1 MELGILF
8 KKNYSDF
15 ARKALETFA
24 SGNDKNMVFS
34 PFSMAMLLAMLAD
47 ATKGE
52 ARKEILAV
60 IARGIYNDL
69 TGSFAEIREYLTDA
83 ETFVSSNAVCVKK
96 SLENSILPEFKEKFA
111 KYGGELF
118 ASENCVE
125 EINGWVNEKTKGM
138 IKKIVN
144 EPMNPLLMATLMNAV
159 AFEAK
164 WSDSYKDTDIKEEE
178 FTNASGYQSTVNMLK
193 SFENSYI
200 EDDFFT
206 GFVKPYQGYK
216 YSFMALLPKKK
227 SMKFFDKSLQDVD
240 FVKLFKNSRS
250 CEVRVTMPEFKYSW
264 ERSLIGFCKELGINT
279 VFSWNADFS
288 SFSSSAKIK
297 IDEMIQKAYI
307 EVNRKGTKAKA
318 VTYCIA
324 VGCSPF
330 TVKPEVKTV
339 RLNRPFIYAIVHN
352 KSGLPVFVGTVKHLP
367 MKGLEKITK
376 EFLIRA
382 LRSLLL
388 LREYDY
394 EGTWDNLEL
403 GSPLFDISVV
413 VEEKPEYLDCPEIK
427 EQFDKAMKAL
437 EELIAHNVDYHFLLE
452 ASLGPGRDLFPDKKK
467 HWWWWMPEKVM
478 NKEQLQEW
486 KKYLKKEY

>member
-1 MELGILF
+1 MKIGKFAE
-8 KKNYSDF
+8 NY
-15 ARKALETFA
+15 AVIVNKALETFA
-24 SGNDKNMVFS
+24 SGCHENVVLS
-34 PFSMAMLLAMLAD
+34 PFSMVMLLAILAD

-52 ARKEILAV
+52 AHKEILAV

-69 TGSFAEIREYLTDA
+69 TGSFAEIQKYLTDA

-96 SLENSILPEFKEKFA
+96 SLENSILPEFKEKLA
-111 KYGGELF
+111 KYGGEFF

-144 EPMNPLLMATLMNAV
+144 EPMNPLFMATLMNAV

-164 WSDSYKDTDIKEEE
+164 WGDSYKDCDIKEEK
-178 FTNASGYQSTVNMLK
+178 FTNASGYQNTVDMLK
-193 SFENSYI
+193 SSENSYI
-200 EDDFFT
+200 EDDFFI
-206 GFVKPYQGYK
+206 GFVKPYQGDK

-227 SMKFFDKSLQDVD
+227 SMKFFDKSLQTVD
-240 FVKLFKNSRS
+240 FVKLFKNSRG
-250 CEVRVTMPEFKYSW
+250 CKVHVTMPEFKYCW
-264 ERSLIGFCKELGINT
+264 EHSVVDFCKELGINT
-279 VFSWNADFS
+279 IFSQNADFS
-288 SFSSSAKIK
+288 PFSSSVKIK

-318 VTYCIA
+318 VTYCQV

-352 KSGLPVFVGTVKHLP
+352 KSGVPVFVGTVKHLP
-367 MKGLEKITK
+367 MKGVEKITK
-376 EFLIRA
+376 EYLAGA
-382 LRSLLL
+382 LRCLVL

-394 EGTWDNLEL
+394 DGTWEDIEL
-403 GSPLFDISVV
+403 GFSLYDISVV
-413 VEEKPEYLDCPEIK
+413 IEEKPEYFDCPEIK

-437 EELIAHNVDYHFLLE
+437 EELIANNVDYHFLLE

-478 NKEQLQEW
+478 NKEQLREW